1 MSNIY
6 LRNYLSVVLLLLLF
20 NDNCAYAEDKQVIKL
35 GMSTALTGPAKQI
48 GEQLYQ
54 GSNVYFNKVNKS
66 GGINGVQ
73 VQLIVADDGYE
84 PRRAV
89 RNTRHFIYKDKVDAL
104 FGAMGTPTSFAVSAL
119 LEKLQ
124 TPYLMPYSGAEFLH
138 YQPKMNVFNLRASYE
153 DEADEQIKYL
163 VEEKNHSRIG
173 LLIQADEFGFVVESG
188 LRKSLAKFNLKP
200 VKVARFQ
207 RNSHD
212 IANALKTLKASGVTA
227 ISLVGTYKP
236 LSEFINNAYEQQFTP
251 EYTSV
256 SFASN
261 SDLLAL
267 LKYPSE
273 VMVTEVVPNPHKCS
287 AYWCREFLKDMAL
300 ANINKPNRIHFE
312 GYLNAMVFTTAAQR
326 CPQPLQHNCLMQRLN
341 IIFSDDKQINALFI
355 NKTDKNKHI
364 VYRSVL

>member
-6 LRNYLSVVLLLLLF
+6 LRNYLSAVLFLF
-20 NDNCAYAEDKQVIKL
+20 FLSSHYAHAEKKPVIKL

-54 GSNVYFNKVNKS
+54 GSNVYFSKINKD
-66 GGINGVQ
+66 GGINGAKV
-73 VQLIVADDGYE
+73 LLKVADDGYE
-84 PRRAV
+84 PKRAV
-89 RNTRHFIYKDKVDAL
+89 SNTRQFIYEDKVDAL

-138 YQPKMNVFNLRASYE
+138 FQPKINVFNLRASYE
-153 DEADEQIKYL
+153 DEADEQIKHL
-163 VEEKNHSRIG
+163 VKEKNHSRIG

-200 VKVARFQ
+200 VKVARYQ
-207 RNSHD
+207 RNSLD

-236 LSEFINNAYEQQFTP
+236 LSEFINNAYEQKFNP
-251 EYTSV
+251 DYTSV
-256 SFASN
+256 SFASS
-261 SDLLAL
+261 SDLFAR

-273 VMVTEVVPNPHKCS
+273 VMVTEVVPNPHKCNV
-287 AYWCREFLKDMAL
+287 YWCREFLKDMAV

-312 GYLNAMVFTTAAQR
+312 GYLNAVIFTAAAQR
-326 CPQPLQHNCLMQRLN
+326 CPLPLQENCLMHHLN
-341 IIFSDDKQINALFI
+341 IIFSEDQKIHALFI

-364 VYRSVL
+364 VYRSTF

>member
-6 LRNYLSVVLLLLLF
+6 LRNYLNVVLLLLF
-20 NDNCAYAEDKQVIKL
+20 FKSNFVYAEDKAVIKL
-35 GMSTALTGPAKQI
+35 GMSTALTGPAKHI

-54 GSNVYFNKVNKS
+54 GSDIYFNKVNKS
-66 GGINGVQ
+66 GGINGAL
-73 VQLIVADDGYE
+73 VQLIVANDGYE
-84 PRRAV
+84 PRQAV

-163 VEEKNHSRIG
+163 VKEKNHSRIG

-200 VKVARFQ
+200 VKVARYQ
-207 RNSHD
+207 RNSLD

-236 LSEFINNAYEQQFTP
+236 LSEFINNAYEQQFSP

-256 SFASN
+256 SFASS
-261 SDLLAL
+261 SDLFAR

-273 VMVTEVVPNPHKCS
+273 VMVTEVVPNPNTCIV
-287 AYWCREFLKDMAL
+287 YWCLEFLKDMAL

-312 GYLNAMVFTTAAQR
+312 GYLNAVVFTAAAQR
-326 CPQPLQHNCLMQRLN
+326 CTQPLKHECLMQHLN
-341 IIFSDDKQINALFI
+341 IIFSEDQKIYALFI

-364 VYRSVL
+364 VYRSML